1 MIEETRQEEQR
12 AQEERLRQ
20 EEQRKAKENEAQI
33 IYKLHELGEK
43 GKKMMPKIEALYRR
57 QQQAQRQGILS
68 NPEAQF
74 DLNDAIGELIDIK
87 NEQIR
92 LAEQLGDQ
100 KLVKGTNAAKY
111 TRLKTRCFTEYN
123 LHLCPGTDAHSFT
136 R

>member
-1 MIEETRQEEQR
+1 MIEETRQQ
-12 AQEERLRQ
+12 
-20 EEQRKAKENEAQI
+20 EQRKAKENEAQI

-68 NPEAQF
+68 NPGAQF
-74 DLNDAIGELIDIK
+74 DLNDDAIGELIDIK

-100 KLVKGTNAAKY
+100 KLVK
-111 TRLKTRCFTEYN
+111 EYM
-123 LHLCPGTDAHSFT
+123 DQRSKIY
-136 R
+136 

>member
-1 MIEETRQEEQR
+1 MIEEIRQEEQR

-68 NPEAQF
+68 NPGAQF

-100 KLVKGTNAAKY
+100 KLVKEYKDQRSQIYKAKDKMLY
-111 TRLKTRCFTEYN
+111 
-123 LHLCPGTDAHSFT
+123 GI
-136 R
+136 